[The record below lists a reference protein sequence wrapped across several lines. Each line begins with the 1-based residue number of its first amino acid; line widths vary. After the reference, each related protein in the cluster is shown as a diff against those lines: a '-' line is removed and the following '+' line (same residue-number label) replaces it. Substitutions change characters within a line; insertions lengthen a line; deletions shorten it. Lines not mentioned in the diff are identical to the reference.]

1 MIKFAKIRD
10 VKSPVRGTEKSA
22 GIDFFVPS
30 MDEKFCD
37 DLFNANK
44 KRINKEYVFVYK
56 TIILNPQEKII
67 IPSGIKVN
75 FDNIITM
82 ALVAHNKSG
91 VGANKGLSFLAH
103 VVDQDYQAEIFI
115 SLINNSNKPQSI
127 CEGEKIIQFLLV
139 PVFFPEIIEVE
150 ESELYSSTSQRGTG
164 ALGSTGV
171 S

>member
-1 MIKFAKIRD
+1 MIKFAKVRD
-10 VKSPVRGTEKSA
+10 VKSPARGTEKSA

-44 KRINKEYVFVYK
+44 KRINKEYVFVHK
-56 TIILNPQEKII
+56 TIILNPQEKIV

-75 FDNIITM
+75 FDNIVTM

-103 VVDQDYQAEIFI
+103 VVDQDYQGEIFI
-115 SLINNSNKPQSI
+115 SLVNNSNKPQYI
-127 CEGEKIIQFLLV
+127 EQGDKIIQFLLM
-139 PVFFPEIIEVE
+139 PVFFPELEEVSE
-150 ESELYSSTSQRGTG
+150 KELYPETSQRGNG
-164 ALGSTGV
+164 ALGSTG
-171 S
+171 SK